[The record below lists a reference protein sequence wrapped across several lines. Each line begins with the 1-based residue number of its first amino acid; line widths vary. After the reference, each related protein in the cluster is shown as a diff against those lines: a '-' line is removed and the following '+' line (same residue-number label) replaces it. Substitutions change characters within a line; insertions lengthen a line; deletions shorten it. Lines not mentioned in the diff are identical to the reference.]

1 MFINL
6 MVGIWKKNIKWI
18 LLGMLV
24 VGLALSVEKVFFTD
38 TIVKSDRF
46 HTEQVVSINF
56 SDSGEIGSISKFEG
70 ILKSYTILNEF
81 LAETEHVYD
90 YSKFDKNFPD
100 LSQEK
105 KLEWLQ
111 NHLWITMGNRICLY
125 GFHLP
130 ANTRKTDLYVNEY
143 GNQFLQQYISF
154 TQKKLNQL
162 GLVSSYELGD
172 NFTLEPQVIALDK
185 KTQAIKY
192 GIVGGI
198 LGGLLVMMILGIRSY
213 FKEIYKTRD

>member
-56 SDSGEIGSISKFEG
+56 SDSGEIGSISKYEG

-105 KLEWLQ
+105 KLEWFS
-111 NHLWITMGNRICLY
+111 N
-125 GFHLP
+125 
-130 ANTRKTDLYVNEY
+130 
-143 GNQFLQQYISF
+143 FLSI
-154 TQKKLNQL
+154 
-162 GLVSSYELGD
+162 
-172 NFTLEPQVIALDK
+172 NF
-185 KTQAIKY
+185 
-192 GIVGGI
+192 
-198 LGGLLVMMILGIRSY
+198 LLKR
-213 FKEIYKTRD
+213 F